1 MAVTTEEI
9 LAAARELAG
18 RAMTDGEEKILSVL
32 CAGELGAWR
41 GRLREGVTEEDC
53 GDALTVAC
61 AWGALAAMEVPG
73 NMGRAGWCHFPRGI
87 SRCGKRR
94 GRRRRRAPTP
104 CGGRR
109 SG

>member
-41 GRLREGVTEEDC
+41 GRLREGVTEEQIRRFHADQEAFSAMMNYSPEIAY
-53 GDALTVAC
+53 GLPEAQDA
-61 AWGALAAMEVPG
+61 
-73 NMGRAGWCHFPRGI
+73 PR
-87 SRCGKRR
+87 KE
-94 GRRRRRAPTP
+94 
-104 CGGRR
+104 
-109 SG
+109 